1 MTDALRRFVT
11 HNFRL
16 KLIALIAA
24 VSLWAVISREPVIE
38 VAFSVPVEF
47 HDVPQALEITSEIVP
62 QAQVRLRGPAR
73 SLRDMTANDVRTAV
87 SLAGVGTGERTFDLT
102 PSQVSVPQGVEVV
115 QVVPAHFRLGFD
127 RRAVREVPVKPRVTG
142 RLPAGFSIAE
152 VTAEPATITLV
163 GPEKH
168 VNVINE
174 ALTDPIDATGVM
186 GRATFITQAY
196 VADQLVREMR
206 PARIRVIVVT
216 EKQSRP
222 AAETP

>member
-1 MTDALRRFVT
+1 MSDVLRRFVT

-16 KLIALIAA
+16 KLIALIFA
-24 VSLWAVISREPVIE
+24 VLLWAVISREPVIE
-38 VAFSVPVEF
+38 VAFSVPIEF
-47 HDVPQALEITSEIVP
+47 HDVPENLEITSEIAP
-62 QAQVRLRGPAR
+62 QAQVRLRGPVR
-73 SLRDMTANDVRTAV
+73 LLRDITAADVHTIV

-102 PSQVSVPQGVEVV
+102 PSQVSVPHGADVL
-115 QVVPAHFRLGFD
+115 QVVPAHVRLGFD
-127 RRAVREVPVKPRVTG
+127 HRAVREVPVRPRVTG
-142 RLPAGFSIAE
+142 SLPAGFSIAK

-168 VNVINE
+168 VTAIHE

-186 GRATFITQAY
+186 GRATFMTQAY